1 MPFDYVKT
9 QYQKFNSCNLGIPI
23 STFAKDIWKKDGIRA
38 FYRGSLV
45 KIIQYNINAYFT
57 VQLFERLLK
66 SYDQ

>member
-9 QYQKFNSCNLGIPI
+9 QYQKFNSLNLSKPF
-23 STFAKDIWKKDGIRA
+23 STFVKDTWKKDGVRA

-45 KIIQYNINAYFT
+45 KIIQYNINAFFT

-66 SYDQ
+66 SYDH

>member
-9 QYQKFNSCNLGIPI
+9 QYQKFNSSNLGIPL
-23 STFAKDIWKKDGIRA
+23 STFAKDILKKDGIRA